1 MKAIHHRFKTE
12 RIETDSEFLLNGHYI
27 SIIIKLYVVVA
38 SIISSCQFKLFAIA
52 FFIFICELRM
62 PRTNG
67 CAFNCFRTIKQKK
80 FKKRQLKIKRTLKT
94 VTRPLLRI

>member
-1 MKAIHHRFKTE
+1 MKAIHHRFKTD

-62 PRTNG
+62 PR